1 VAEKARTRVVVVTG
15 GATGIGAAIAKACA
29 YRGDF
34 VVTLDPVVE
43 LDGSPR
49 TDAGEE
55 TTAGRILAAGGQ
67 ARTSN
72 ASVTDA
78 RAVRDLLEGLV
89 AEFGSVDAIVNVAG
103 ISRPTGFAHGEQEDW
118 RRVLDVHLGGY
129 LTILR
134 EALPLMAA
142 AGHGRILGITSGSGW
157 RAADAGAYSC
167 AKRAVASLTWQL
179 GASPPPG
186 VTINALSPI
195 AATRMVARALAR
207 METQRKAGESRDA
220 SGGVSLGAAP
230 PPEHLGPIGAY
241 LASEDFS
248 WCSGR
253 VFFSNGSEISVVEP
267 PRRLESVPTATA
279 PSLAELLDA
288 ATPAVLVPA
297 ESTQTAGGGGVPR
310 LPQRPGA
317 QPSSAAENSLCM
329 VVTDNDAWRSSLD
342 RALRARGFE
351 VLEGDPL
358 TEDFAGAARE
368 VTALERLP
376 AALVVALE
384 GAHAEGLAGGWQE
397 ILASHEGIENRLRR
411 DALWFRAMADR
422 AARDESATRVISL
435 VPAHSASGHTRAMSV
450 TQLTRAARGATGGR
464 IDAFAVALSTAQP
477 DSFPAAATLTAHLAC
492 SPDAPQL
499 SGAELFVDRGH
510 IGLHSHPG
518 LAGTI
523 SYGGPDLPTWLDPAL
538 RSMLTPGGRFDGGT
552 FR

>member
-1 VAEKARTRVVVVTG
+1 MAEKARSRVVVVTG
-15 GATGIGAAIAKACA
+15 GATGIGAAVADACA
-29 YRGDF
+29 GRGDF

-49 TDAGEE
+49 TEPDRE
-55 TTAGRILAAGGQ
+55 TTASRILAAGGR
-67 ARTSN
+67 ARASN
-72 ASVTDA
+72 ASVTEA
-78 RAVRDLLEGLV
+78 GAVRDLLSDLV
-89 AEFGSVDAIVNVAG
+89 REFGSVDAIVNVAG

-207 METQRKAGESRDA
+207 LETQRKAGESRDA

-241 LASEDFS
+241 LASEDLA

-253 VFFSNGSEISVVEP
+253 VFFANGSEISVVEP
-267 PRRLESVPTATA
+267 PRRIESVPTATA

-342 RALRARGFE
+342 RALRARGFA
-351 VLEGDPL
+351 VLEGNPRL
-358 TEDFAGAARE
+358 HDFAAVSRQVSGP
-368 VTALERLP
+368 ERMP
-376 AALVVALE
+376 AAIIVALRDTRPHNP
-384 GAHAEGLAGGWQE
+384 GRRWQE
-397 ILASHEGIENRLRR
+397 ILGSHEGIESELLR
-411 DALWFRAMADR
+411 DAMWFRAMADR
-422 AARDESATRVISL
+422 SAREGSATRAIHL
-435 VPAHSASGHTRAMSV
+435 VPAHWGAGRTRAMSV
-450 TQLTRAARGATGGR
+450 AQLTRAAHGATGGR

-477 DSFPAAATLTAHLAC
+477 DSFSAAATLAAHLAC

-499 SGAELFVDRGH
+499 SGAELFVDREH
-510 IGLHSHPG
+510 IGLQSHPG

-523 SYGGPDLPTWLDPAL
+523 SYGGPDLPAWLDPAL
-538 RSMLTPGGRFDGGT
+538 RSMLTPGGRFHGGT
-552 FR
+552 FQ